1 MNKKLKNKEKHT
13 KIKTLKTKKHIG
25 INLNMSMD
33 LSKQYKNNTKEKTI
47 YPPKQHN
54 T

>member
-1 MNKKLKNKEKHT
+1 MNKNLKNKVTHT

-33 LSKQYKNNTKEKTI
+33 LSKQYK
-47 YPPKQHN
+47 PKQHLPKQKN